1 MEEQFI
7 EREREN
13 IGKKKKKFS
22 RGIIRLNNV
31 TDLIKIPINDLNS
44 LDVNA
49 LKGNLYKK
57 IYEEALKEEKNL
69 IQKRNMNIESEE
81 AKSDMENL
89 GKRNNLSSLYVMEQK
104 KNSSNNVHLRDK
116 KMKINLSSSSSD
128 SEEKNEDRKDFY
140 EIKKTNTI
148 YTSQSNKIINQFNFN
163 FNKSYKGQNLNYNN
177 LNSNSTKKINSDKNN
192 TNYNINSVNRAY
204 NPYANNNA
212 SYTNYYSNSYRD
224 KKSFVPI
231 NQRQNPQENQIKNI
245 NMLNDTNNSSN
256 KHMNISNSNINLR
269 NNLSLI
275 NSMIKKIIFNI
286 NYTTTFGEEMGILGS
301 LPILGN
307 WDGSKAFKLIWSNGH
322 VWKGEIP
329 VNNYIVKG
337 FEFKFVIIQDK
348 KVKTWENGEN
358 NKFDYDGFIKEIK
371 VNKKGF
377 YSKYE
382 YEYNAHNGELSFY
395 CKWRY

>member
-1 MEEQFI
+1 MEEQFV

-22 RGIIRLNNV
+22 RGVIRLNNV

-44 LDVNA
+44 IDVNA
-49 LKGNLYKK
+49 FKGNLYKK
-57 IYEEALKEEKNL
+57 LYEEALKEEKNL
-69 IQKRNMNIESEE
+69 LQKKNMESEE
-81 AKSDMENL
+81 TKSDMENL
-89 GKRNNLSSLYVMEQK
+89 DKRKNLPSLYIMEQK
-104 KNSSNNVHLRDK
+104 KNSSNNVHLRNK
-116 KMKINLSSSSSD
+116 NMKINLSSSSD
-128 SEEKNEDRKDFY
+128 SEDKNEERKDFY

-148 YTSQSNKIINQFNFN
+148 YTSQSNKIKNQYHFNY
-163 FNKSYKGQNLNYNN
+163 NKTSKGPNLNLDNP
-177 LNSNSTKKINSDKNN
+177 NSTKKINSDKKNDN
-192 TNYNINSVNRAY
+192 HNISSPNKAY
-204 NPYANNNA
+204 NPYANNNS
-212 SYTNYYSNSYRD
+212 SYTNFYSNKER
-224 KKSFVPI
+224 KSLNPI
-231 NQRQNPQENQIKNI
+231 NQRQNPQENQIKNLI
-245 NMLNDTNNSSN
+245 VSNDNNNSSFR
-256 KHMNISNSNINLR
+256 HMNISSSNINLR
-269 NNLSLI
+269 NNLSLS
-275 NSMIKKIIFNI
+275 NSILKKIIFII

-301 LPILGN
+301 LPMLGN
-307 WDGSKAFKLIWSNGH
+307 WDESKAFKMIWSKGH

-329 VNNYIVKG
+329 VNIYVAKG

-382 YEYNAHNGELSFY
+382 YEYNPHNGELSFY

>member
-57 IYEEALKEEKNL
+57 IYEEALREEKNL

-128 SEEKNEDRKDFY
+128 SEEKNEERKDFY

-148 YTSQSNKIINQFNFN
+148 YTSQSNKIINQYNFN

-192 TNYNINSVNRAY
+192 TNYNINPVNRAY

-269 NNLSLI
+269 NNLSLV

-307 WDGSKAFKLIWSNGH
+307 WDENKAFKLIWSNGH

-329 VNNYIVKG
+329 VNIYVAKG

-358 NKFDYDGFIKEIK
+358 NKFDYDGFINEIK
-371 VNKKGF
+371 ANKKGF
-377 YSKYE
+377 YDKYE
-382 YEYNAHNGELSFY
+382 YEYNNNNGELIFF

>member
-1 MEEQFI
+1 MEEQFV

-128 SEEKNEDRKDFY
+128 SEEKNEERKDFY

-148 YTSQSNKIINQFNFN
+148 YTSQSNKIINQYNFN

-192 TNYNINSVNRAY
+192 TNYNINPVNRAY

-329 VNNYIVKG
+329 VNIYVAKG

-358 NKFDYDGFIKEIK
+358 NKFDYDGFINEIK

-382 YEYNAHNGELSFY
+382 YEYNPHNGELSFY

>member
-1 MEEQFI
+1 MEEQII

-13 IGKKKKKFS
+13 LGKKKKKFS

-57 IYEEALKEEKNL
+57 IYEEAIKEEKNL

-89 GKRNNLSSLYVMEQK
+89 GNRNNLSSLYVMEQK

-128 SEEKNEDRKDFY
+128 SEEKNEERKDFY

-148 YTSQSNKIINQFNFN
+148 YTSQSNKIINQYNFN

-269 NNLSLI
+269 NNLSLV

-307 WDGSKAFKLIWSNGH
+307 WDENKAFKLIWSNGH

-329 VNNYIVKG
+329 VNIYVAKG

-358 NKFDYDGFIKEIK
+358 NKFDYDGFINEIK
-371 VNKKGF
+371 ANKKGF
-377 YSKYE
+377 YDKYE
-382 YEYNAHNGELSFY
+382 YEYNNNGELIFF